1 MSELLRIITARDP
14 EVRNRPLEAFCR
26 DADTAGLL
34 AECEALERF
43 RRESDNLYERVRAQ
57 FFLYAIHRFHLPAKP
72 GVRPAGPIPFA
83 AYQTLMKRRFEET
96 VDILLRAQA
105 ADGPTAAISSGLA
118 AAYRS
123 LGFQTLANQVRRSV
137 RSVRGNQWLAR
148 IGHPADYPLS
158 VRPELL
164 ALDGALYPVL
174 REATPVRMDLS
185 HSGWSDIF
193 FLQDRDSAIRQL
205 ETERQD
211 LELRRAD
218 QQAQVTA
225 LQAKVASLQAHLN
238 AIVPSKNMYSINPN
252 QSLLVADGHLTIG
265 LVGSPTSNGIYIN
278 INGKQQFAAVGDII
292 HVAPNPS
299 TACDVQIESFDMF
312 KAQFTASCGGPTK
325 TE

>member
-1 MSELLRIITARDP
+1 MSS
-14 EVRNRPLEAFCR
+14 
-26 DADTAGLL
+26 DAHGLL
-34 AECEALERF
+34 MTTRGRVGLIVLVLVVMASIAIFGR
-43 RRESDNLYERVRAQ
+43 LYGQ
-57 FFLYAIHRFHLPAKP
+57 HL
-72 GVRPAGPIPFA
+72 
-83 AYQTLMKRRFEET
+83 AY
-96 VDILLRAQA
+96 
-105 ADGPTAAISSGLA
+105 
-118 AAYRS
+118 
-123 LGFQTLANQVRRSV
+123 
-137 RSVRGNQWLAR
+137 
-148 IGHPADYPLS
+148 
-158 VRPELL
+158 
-164 ALDGALYPVL
+164 GA
-174 REATPVRMDLS
+174 M
-185 HSGWSDIF
+185 
-193 FLQDRDSAIRQL
+193 QDRDSAIRQL

-225 LQAKVASLQAHLN
+225 LQAKVASLQAHLT